1 MTFPQLSLEYFF
13 QKKADGKILSGTAF
27 AFKPSQ
33 GFPLIRVVS
42 TQTQTR
48 TEIAVHLSLGSP
60 CFFPQS
66 ASLYRTYYLKLAS
79 LLGAFALQK
88 HNERKYKS
96 TLLAEV
102 NLQIQDVSGS
112 SLDPSSSC
120 EAVGQRTEDPTF
132 LCQPSCVA
140 GQKQVCCGS
149 QRPPLSW
156 SFSRSW
162 ITVEY

>member
-27 AFKPSQ
+27 AFK
-33 GFPLIRVVS
+33 
-42 TQTQTR
+42 QTR

-112 SLDPSSSC
+112 SLDPSFSC

-149 QRPPLSW
+149 QRPPLS
-156 SFSRSW
+156 
-162 ITVEY
+162 